1 MFCARPLHAATDHD
15 ALVYVKSSLGQRQWP
30 MGREDTIS
38 GRLLSEQTEAYA
50 LRKVELAVKIGQLR
64 YLAAV
69 GPLGKTR

>member
-1 MFCARPLHAATDHD
+1 
-15 ALVYVKSSLGQRQWP
+15 